1 MVDAIQEEETTLS
14 GKGTATIETVGWS
27 EGLKPNAPYRFESCR
42 PQEPRR
48 FKMMSPFQPGHP
60 IANLLNMQKKQE
72 EDHRRR
78 MKNINE
84 ESEKRRITDEA
95 RARKTKED

>member
-1 MVDAIQEEETTLS
+1 
-14 GKGTATIETVGWS
+14 
-27 EGLKPNAPYRFESCR
+27 
-42 PQEPRR
+42 
-48 FKMMSPFQPGHP
+48 MMSPFQPGHP